1 MKFTFLYQLK
11 SANLYNYYYY
21 TMKIEDITTSF
32 YSGYFIKK
40 SKEYLISW
48 VSGEF
53 WKSSDIKSLKK
64 KQQIQSILKHFNN
77 YFDGLELDNNLYS
90 IQFFVDS
97 ESSHFFEL
105 DKAQIEIINKYQKR
119 DFLLFEEKPKEYWT
133 DFYFN
138 NDYISIYEIQKDF
151 IQHYRMTQ
159 TKLDELSQFKYDN
172 FDNLV
177 AYIVKNLAVLF
188 VQARGVKAS
197 EKVGAYLLKN
207 GHFPVEIGS
216 IVQSKHE
223 QLKETYDDYLIQ
235 NNISRMMKT
244 LSLIDVSPDLFVF
257 GNEVIKEI
265 MNYGIKELYCFTE
278 FERKLRMKMD
288 ASLFNFTIISFSK
301 EKMKSYKELETLD
314 SYQGIFGV
322 KYY

>member
-1 MKFTFLYQLK
+1 
-11 SANLYNYYYY
+11 
-21 TMKIEDITTSF
+21 MKIEDIKISF

-40 SKEYLISW
+40 SKDYLILW

-53 WKSSDIKSLKK
+53 RKSTDIKSLKK

-77 YFDGLELDNNLYS
+77 YFDELKSDDYLYS

-97 ESSHFFEL
+97 DSYHFIEL

-119 DFLLFEEKPKEYWT
+119 DFTLFEEKSKEYWT

-151 IQHYRMTQ
+151 IQHHKITQ
-159 TKLDELSQFKYDN
+159 TKYDELSQFKH
-172 FDNLV
+172 DNLDNLG
-177 AYIVKNLAVLF
+177 AYIIKNPADLF
-188 VQARGVKAS
+188 VQVRGVKAP

-207 GHFPVEIGS
+207 GHFPVEMGS
-216 IVQSKHE
+216 TVQSKHE
-223 QLKETYDDYLIQ
+223 QLKETYNDYLTQ
-235 NNISRMMKT
+235 NNISQMMKT
-244 LSLIDVSPDLFVF
+244 LSLIDVSPDLFIF

-301 EKMKSYKELETLD
+301 EKMKCYKELESLD